1 MRHIAALLSL
11 VIFNAPCTSKE
22 LYLPI
27 KEFSSIVDRAHR
39 DCANYDLDLSRE
51 FYRCLDRKMDGI
63 YVDSN
68 TIDII
73 PK

>member
-39 DCANYDLDLSRE
+39 DCANYDLDLSIE
-51 FYRCLDRKMDGI
+51 FYRCLDEEMDGI

>member
-11 VIFNAPCTSKE
+11 IIFNPPCSSKQ

-27 KEFSSIVDRAHR
+27 NEFNSIVDRAHR
-39 DCANYDLDLSRE
+39 DCADYDLDLSRE
-51 FYRCLDRKMDGI
+51 FYRCLDSKMNGI

>member
-11 VIFNAPCTSKE
+11 LIFNAPCTSKE
-22 LYLPI
+22 IYLPVN
-27 KEFSSIVDRAHR
+27 EYDSTVDRAHR
-39 DCANYDLDLSRE
+39 DCADYDLDLSRE